1 MKTDAKI
8 DPMNAATLLPEEIA
22 GWRAKDN
29 LQTYDRETIF
39 KFMDGAGEV
48 YLQYGFRRLFVREFA
63 RAGSPAIS
71 AQIYDMTSP
80 GEAFGIFSFEREDEE
95 AGIGQ
100 GSEYAAG
107 LLRFWKGPFF
117 VSVSADRETPEAREA
132 VLSLGRHIAR
142 GIPEEGE
149 RPKILQGLPP
159 RVSLPGSPP
168 AVSLDL
174 SETTVRYFHG
184 HFCLATHY
192 PMWEGNILGLGPDTD
207 AVLASYRPGPGTDAK
222 LATHRPGS
230 QAARLLLVR
239 YPDQQRAVQALDA
252 LSRGHEPPLTASG
265 PVPTGEDRWAAA
277 RQAGRVLIAV
287 FEAPSSLLAE
297 QLLERTTERVEGSS
311 WAM

>member
-1 MKTDAKI
+1 MRQLALLAALACALPLAGLSCRTTG
-8 DPMNAATLLPEEIA
+8 PMNPAGLLPEEVA
-22 GWRAKDN
+22 GWRAN
-29 LQTYDRETIF
+29 GALQTYDRETIF

-48 YLQYGFRRLFVREFA
+48 YLQYGFRRLFVREFS
-63 RAGSPAIS
+63 RAGAPTIG
-71 AQIYDMTSP
+71 AQLYDMTSP
-80 GEAFGIFSFEREDEE
+80 GEAFGIFSFEREDDE

-132 VLSLGRHIAR
+132 VLSLGRHIAD

-149 RPKILQGLPP
+149 LPAILQGLPP
-159 RVSLPGSPP
+159 RVSPPGSP
-168 AVSLDL
+168 ASVSLDL
-174 SETTVRYFHG
+174 SETSVRYFHG

-192 PMWEGNILGLGPDTD
+192 PIWEGNILGLGPDTD
-207 AVLASYRPGPGTDAK
+207 AVLASYRLGP
-222 LATHRPGS
+222 

-239 YPDQQRAVQALDA
+239 YPDRQRAAQALEA
-252 LSRGHEPPLTASG
+252 LSSGHEPPLT
-265 PVPTGEDRWAAA
+265 GEDRWATA

-311 WAM
+311 WAK